1 MGCCDSSTQF
11 GRDGGIFRAGAGVA
25 EGDASCRQGDGVDS
39 NFPRM
44 ATSEQLALQGL
55 KPPFFLR
62 LSVRRK
68 PRPTKIDIGDAA
80 AAGTGDAEVES
91 ARRQGAGVKIAVDNF
106 KEGASAA
113 KAATHNES
121 LIVKHVEN
129 SAAGRDAM
137 NVCDNRIMDS
147 PAAAQGSVARWL
159 LLLLVRFY
167 QIFFSPFLGG
177 ACKFYPSC
185 SRYAQEAIATHGAR
199 RGAWLALKR
208 LLRCR
213 PFTKGGFDPV
223 PEPDVANR
231 VGARATAY
239 PTLEY
244 SDANWLRTASKER
257 AQ

>member
-25 EGDASCRQGDGVDS
+25 EGDASCRQGDGVDA

-44 ATSEQLALQGL
+44 ARSEQLVLQGL

-62 LSVRRK
+62 SSARPK
-68 PRPTKIDIGDAA
+68 PRPTQIDVGDAGEGTSA
-80 AAGTGDAEVES
+80 AKAGLTCES
-91 ARRQGAGVKIAVDNF
+91 YVV
-106 KEGASAA
+106 A
-113 KAATHNES
+113 KAATHKES

-137 NVCDNRIMDS
+137 DVCDNRIMDS

-159 LLLLVRFY
+159 LLLFVRFY

-223 PEPDVANR
+223 PEPEVANG

-239 PTLEY
+239 RTLEY